1 MTSTFTILGGGI
13 AGLTTA
19 LALRQA
25 GIEATVIEAA
35 PEFRPVGAGIVL
47 AVNAMRAY
55 RQLGLYDTLLAA
67 GNRVEQISIYDEK
80 GDIINRTFT
89 PGVEGLT
96 NLAIHRAEL
105 HRVLLEALGDAPIIT
120 GRRSRNIEE
129 TGQGYRLRFE
139 DGSVANTTYLVV
151 AEGINSPVRKQ
162 IVPGARIRYSGYTC
176 WRGVADNTLL
186 NIHESSETWGAKGRF
201 GTVPVGENKV
211 YWFACRNAPPADARM
226 KAVGTENLLELFKD
240 YHAPIPDIIR
250 STPGSQLIWSD
261 ISDLEPM
268 DRYAYG
274 NLLFIGDAAH
284 ATTPNMGQGACQA
297 IEDALVLANCLRSMP
312 VVKEAFRLFEQKRLK
327 RTHYI
332 VKQSWQLG
340 RLAQWESPLAI
351 RLRNALIRSIPQR
364 VFQRQVE
371 KVYETDF

>member
-1 MTSTFTILGGGI
+1 MTPTFTILGGGI

-19 LALRQA
+19 LALKQK
-25 GIEATVIEAA
+25 GIETTVIEAA

-55 RQLGLYDTLLAA
+55 RRLGLYDQLLAA
-67 GNRVEQISIYDEK
+67 GNAVEQISIYDDK
-80 GDIINRTFT
+80 GGIINRTFT

-105 HRVLLEALGDAPIIT
+105 HRVLLEALGDTTILT
-120 GRRSRNIEE
+120 GKRSRDIEV
-129 TGQGYRLRFE
+129 TDQGYRVLFE
-139 DGSVANTTYLVV
+139 EDFTVDTPYLIV
-151 AEGINSPVRKQ
+151 AEGINSPIRRA
-162 IVPGARIRYSGYTC
+162 IVPQSRLRYSGYTC
-176 WRGVADNTLL
+176 WRGIADNTLL
-186 NIHESSETWGAKGRF
+186 NIHESSETWGPKGRF
-201 GTVPVGENKV
+201 GMVPIGEGKV
-211 YWFACRNAPPADARM
+211 YWFACKNAPPADSRM
-226 KAVGTENLLELFKD
+226 KAVGTADLLQLFKD
-240 YHAPIPDIIR
+240 YHPPIPDIIR
-250 STPGSQLIWSD
+250 TTPDSQMIWSD

-297 IEDALVLANCLRSMP
+297 IEDAMVLANCLEGALQ
-312 VVKEAFRLFEQKRLK
+312 VQEAFRAFEQKRVK
-327 RTHYI
+327 RTHFI
-332 VKQSWQLG
+332 VNQSWQLG
-340 RLAQWESPLAI
+340 RVAQWENPVLT
-351 RLRNALIRSIPQR
+351 RLRNFAIHSIPQR

>member
-1 MTSTFTILGGGI
+1 MTPSFTILGGGI

-19 LALRQA
+19 LALKRK
-25 GIEATVIEAA
+25 GIACTVIEAT
-35 PEFRPVGAGIVL
+35 PVFKPVGAGIVL

-55 RQLGLYDTLLAA
+55 RQLGIYDALLAA
-67 GNRVEQISIYDEK
+67 GNTVEQISIYDDR
-80 GDIINRTFT
+80 GGVINRTFT

-105 HRVLLEALGDAPIIT
+105 HRVLLEALGDTPIIT
-120 GRRSRNIEE
+120 GKRSKDIDVTNE
-129 TGQGYRLRFE
+129 GYRVHFE
-139 DGSVANTTYLVV
+139 DGYTVDTPYLVV
-151 AEGINSPVRKQ
+151 AEGINSPIRRKM
-162 IVPGARIRYSGYTC
+162 VPASHIRYSGYTC

-186 NIHESSETWGAKGRF
+186 NIHESSETWGTRGRF
-201 GTVPVGENKV
+201 GMVPIGEGKV
-211 YWFACRNAPPADARM
+211 YWFACRNAPPNDERM
-226 KAVGTENLLELFKD
+226 KAMGTAGLLQFFND
-240 YHAPIPDIIR
+240 YHPPIADILRTTPDA
-250 STPGSQLIWSD
+250 QVIWSD

-297 IEDALVLANCLRSMP
+297 IEDAMVLANCLEGVP
-312 VVKEAFRLFEQKRLK
+312 VVQEAFTAFEQKRLK

-340 RLAQWESPLAI
+340 RLAQWESPVLT
-351 RLRNALIRSIPQR
+351 RLRNMVLRSIPQR

>member
-13 AGLTTA
+13 AGLTAA
-19 LALRQA
+19 LALKKA
-25 GIEATVIEAA
+25 GITATVIEAA

-55 RQLGLYDTLLAA
+55 RQLGLYDALLAA

-80 GDIINRTFT
+80 GAVINRTFT

-105 HRVLLEALGDAPIIT
+105 HRVLLEALGDVPILT
-120 GRRSRNIEE
+120 GKRSKDIEE
-129 TGQGYRLRFE
+129 TERGYRVHFE
-139 DGSVANTTYLVV
+139 DGSRADTNYLIV
-151 AEGINSPVRKQ
+151 AEGIHSLIRKK
-162 IVPGARIRYSGYTC
+162 IVPGSRIRYSGYTC

-186 NIHESSETWGAKGRF
+186 NIHESSETWGTGGRF
-201 GTVPVGENKV
+201 GMVPIGANKV
-211 YWFACRNAPPADARM
+211 YWFACKNAPPADPRM
-226 KAVGTENLLELFKD
+226 KALGTAGLLQFFKD
-240 YHAPIPDIIR
+240 YHAPIADILR
-250 STPGSQLIWSD
+250 TTPAGQVIWSD

-268 DRYAYG
+268 EHYAFG
-274 NLLFIGDAAH
+274 NLVLIGDAAH

-297 IEDALVLANCLRSMP
+297 IEDAMVLSNCLEGTP
-312 VVKEAFRLFEQKRLK
+312 VVKDAFRLFEQKRIK

-332 VKQSWQLG
+332 VRQSWTLG
-340 RLAQWESPLAI
+340 RLAQWENPVLT
-351 RLRNALIRSIPQR
+351 RLRNALLRSIPQR